1 MPCSS
6 AAAPSRVLTP
16 GGKATKRT
24 FEMICHYMSGLASE
38 DELAAYFAKL
48 KARDDTKR
56 LNEQE
61 QLEGAT

>member
-1 MPCSS
+1 M
-6 AAAPSRVLTP
+6 LINLWT

-48 KARDDTKR
+48 KEREEKLRGEKSQRDRET
-56 LNEQE
+56 
-61 QLEGAT
+61 